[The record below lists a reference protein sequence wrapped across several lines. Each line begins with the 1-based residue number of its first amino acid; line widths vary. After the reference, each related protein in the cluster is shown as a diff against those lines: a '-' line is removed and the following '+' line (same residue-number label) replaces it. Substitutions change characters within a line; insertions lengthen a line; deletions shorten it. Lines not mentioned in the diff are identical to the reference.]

1 MRYTDLFENDDED
14 MFGPS
19 DADLFGGRS
28 PYKMVQ
34 KLLRDPAN
42 VIEMRFM
49 KGSYAI
55 NQCIGAQDLDGH
67 PYLFGKSLKNP
78 NSKARLSWPWSKNMD
93 MSTRVVHLGPNHY
106 AIVLKSTT
114 LKRGNKYQGMP
125 FVAEENDDDLF
136 GTSPVQEIANEVLT
150 WIKDTGADPADG
162 DFDLFDET
170 GPNAASDFQEWTLY
184 SLGEEFYNS
193 IADLLDSEVL
203 EIVKKVNH
211 GLRALG
217 YVQTKVDEE
226 QSDDDLF
233 GARKMYYV
241 NIMGNWNTGRYSD
254 YGARRYIVPG
264 SSPEGAI
271 TYLKNNEDLVYA
283 YLDGQKFTNGKRVVR
298 KPARQHVFL
307 DNSTVFGTAPEG
319 SNSAIERFIRK
330 HRAL

>member
-28 PYKMVQ
+28 TYKTVQ

-49 KGSYAI
+49 KGQYAV

-78 NSKARLSWPWSKNMD
+78 NSKARLSWPWSKNSD
-93 MSTRVVHLGPNHY
+93 LSTRVVHLGPNHY

-114 LKRGNKYQGMP
+114 LRRGNKYQGMP
-125 FVAEENDDDLF
+125 FVAE
-136 GTSPVQEIANEVLT
+136 
-150 WIKDTGADPADG
+150 
-162 DFDLFDET
+162 
-170 GPNAASDFQEWTLY
+170 
-184 SLGEEFYNS
+184 
-193 IADLLDSEVL
+193 
-203 EIVKKVNH
+203 
-211 GLRALG
+211 
-217 YVQTKVDEE
+217 EE

-271 TYLKNNEDLVYA
+271 AYLKNNEDLVYA
-283 YLDGQKFTNGKRVVR
+283 YIDGQKFTNGKRVVR

-307 DNSTVFGTAPEG
+307 DNSTVFGTAPDG
-319 SNSAIERFIRK
+319 SDSAIERFIRK